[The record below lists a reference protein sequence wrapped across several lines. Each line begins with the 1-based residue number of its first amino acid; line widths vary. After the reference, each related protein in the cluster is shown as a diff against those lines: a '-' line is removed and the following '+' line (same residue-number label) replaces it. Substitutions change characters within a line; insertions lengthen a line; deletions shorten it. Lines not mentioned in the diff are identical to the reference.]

1 MPALFYMSNSNTYPG
16 VNIGWFI
23 PLRLMSFCLIF
34 GTVIGWLKFP
44 SYLQAPFLI
53 YCVVTLASLVVLVFY
68 KKYPLKFVLQLL
80 IALQFILEIV
90 NEAGIVFSTGS
101 MYSPFSALF
110 LLTIVSTAL
119 IYRLVGT
126 LVVASLVSI
135 VYAATTWLHIAVGA
149 WSDFFNGNIAINS
162 GMVGDAYF
170 YSTFLHILI
179 FYLVAFISGF
189 LAEKL
194 KSKDMQLDTASAALK
209 KARLDTGD
217 ILWHLNC
224 GLITIDSEGKVVYF
238 NRIAQSILGIM
249 ESQVSGHH
257 CGDVFTGQL
266 TPLRDNLLRVLETQ
280 ERISRIEFYI
290 EREGEASI
298 PVGLSSSTLY
308 DENFDAR
315 GVIAIFQDLTEA
327 KLMHEK
333 IRHAD
338 RLAAVG
344 ELSACIAHE
353 IRNPLAAI
361 SGSVEVLK
369 NELVVAGDN
378 EKLLSLIL
386 KESGRLNKILSDF
399 LLYARVGQPEFTKVE
414 ITGLISDVL
423 ELMRRHPAFHQA
435 LTIDFTSDHRIL
447 YVSGDED
454 QLRQLLL
461 NLLVN
466 ACEAIG
472 DIPGHISIGADFNP
486 VQEAH
491 TEVVLTIRD
500 DGPGITSENIQDIF
514 LPFHSTKKGG
524 TGLGLA
530 IVSRLAESLGGRVEV
545 ESAPGRGTA
554 FFVHLRAITD
564 ETAKERER
572 PVEIVNY
579 L

>member
-1 MPALFYMSNSNTYPG
+1 MSTSQTYPG
-16 VNIGWFI
+16 VNIAWFI
-23 PLRLMSFCLIF
+23 PLRLITFCLIF
-34 GTVIGWLKFP
+34 GTVIGWLGFP
-44 SYLQAPFLI
+44 SYLQAPFLT
-53 YCVVTLASLVVLVFY
+53 YCVITLASLVVLVFY
-68 KKYPLKFVLQLL
+68 KRYPLQFVLQAL
-80 IALQFILEIV
+80 IALQFILEII

-110 LLTIVSTAL
+110 LLTIVSAAL

-126 LVVASLVSI
+126 LVLASLVSLM
-135 VYAATTWLHIAVGA
+135 YAAATWLHVTVGA
-149 WSDFFNGNIAINS
+149 WSDFFSGKIAINAS
-162 GMVGDAYF
+162 TMSDAYF

-179 FYLVAFISGF
+179 FYLVAFIAGF
-189 LAEKL
+189 LAQKL
-194 KSKDMQLDTASAALK
+194 RTKDLQLDTASAALK

-224 GLITIDSEGKVVYF
+224 GLITIDSGGKVVYF

-249 ESQVSGHH
+249 ESQVSGFH
-257 CGDVFTGQL
+257 CADIFTGQL
-266 TPLRDNLLRVLETQ
+266 APLRDNLLHVLETQ
-280 ERISRIEFYI
+280 DRLSRTEFSV
-290 EREGEASI
+290 EREGTTI
-298 PVGLSSSTLY
+298 PIGLSTSTLY

-327 KLMHEK
+327 KEMHEK
-333 IRHAD
+333 IRQAD
-338 RLAAVG
+338 RMAAIG

-369 NELVVAGDN
+369 SELIVDGDN
-378 EKLLSLIL
+378 DKLLSLIL

-414 ITGLISDVL
+414 ITALVSDIT
-423 ELMRRHPAFHQA
+423 ELMRRHPAFHRGIS
-435 LTIDFTSDHRIL
+435 IDFNCDRRIL

-454 QLRQLLL
+454 QLKQLLL

-472 DIPGHISIGADFNP
+472 KNDGRIDI
-486 VQEAH
+486 EAGV
-491 TEVVLTIRD
+491 ENNDGGNSNVILRIRD
-500 DGPGITSENIQDIF
+500 NGPGIPADTINNIF

-530 IVSRLAESLGGRVEV
+530 IVSRLTESLGGRIDVKSE
-545 ESAPGRGTA
+545 PGRGA
-554 FFVHLRAITD
+554 EFILSLRAISD
-564 ETAKERER
+564 ESARER
-572 PVEIVNY
+572 SRSTELVNS